1 MLEINP
7 EKVCLIA
14 LKAREYQAKVEP
26 EGLEEGS
33 GAADDRMQIIL
44 EDYPDDATYA
54 ELLGAMESLTA
65 DELNDVVALAWIGRG
80 DYDTEQW
87 QEAIEEA
94 ESLTQD
100 ETKRAL
106 VQTPLLADYLESGLE
121 KFDRSCMEFELA

>member
-7 EKVCLIA
+7 EKVCFVA
-14 LKAREYQAKVEP
+14 LKAREYQTKVEP

-54 ELLGAMESLTA
+54 ELLGAMDSLTA
-65 DELNDVVALAWIGRG
+65 DELNEVMALAWIGRG
-80 DYDTEQW
+80 DYDVERW
-87 QEAIEEA
+87 EEAIEEA
-94 ESLTQD
+94 EGMTEG

-121 KFDRSCMEFELA
+121 KFDRSCAEFELT